1 MVGVSSSVIPYVC
14 DQLAMSRLPRAT
26 YALFVALLPATAAI
40 VGTVVLRQLL
50 TTAELAG
57 VALVMAGVALHR
69 QRQAAGDDSG
79 SGHVRPPATAI
90 DQAARRQLAV
100 DLFNHVWTLLDTD
113 ARTPAQDVE
122 MIHAAHASRHHWGEV
137 GTPVNVAR
145 GEWQISRVYATL
157 GRGEPALFHAQ
168 RCLDACTEHGIG
180 DFDLAYAHEAMA
192 RAYRVLGDGERT
204 AAHAAAAAEAGEAI
218 AEEDD
223 RRAVRGRP
231 RRPAIARAPRPPRP
245 VVSAV

>member
-1 MVGVSSSVIPYVC
+1 
-14 DQLAMSRLPRAT
+14 MSDR
-26 YALFVALLPATAAI
+26 
-40 VGTVVLRQLL
+40 
-50 TTAELAG
+50 
-57 VALVMAGVALHR
+57 
-69 QRQAAGDDSG
+69 
-79 SGHVRPPATAI
+79 PATAI

-113 ARTPAQDVE
+113 PRTPAQDVE

-204 AAHAAAAAEAGEAI
+204 AAHAAAAAEAGQAI

-223 RRAVRGRP
+223 RELFAGDLADLR
-231 RRPAIARAPRPPRP
+231 
-245 VVSAV
+245 